1 MISFK
6 EYINPKLLGE
16 GGNAVSNVTKINQE
30 NVAPTMDF
38 IYKKILPK
46 LGLTKEDT
54 ALLGSTGKK
63 NKGGQ
68 SGDIDLAISGSKIIE
83 SGKVKDP
90 KHLSA
95 YIAKVAET
103 FSDSVNE
110 LKGIG
115 IVSLALLIV
124 NKDGKQ
130 DGERVQLDL
139 MLSPNLSWSSWI
151 YYSPA
156 EWESQYKG
164 AVRNSFLSAISHV
177 AGREGDDVNWSRK
190 LLHFSTGLH
199 DVTFSRK
206 GKKNNILKNGK
217 EVSRKFL
224 SQDPQGVID
233 VLLGPK
239 FKAKNILSFEDIW
252 KAINSKDFLWKDHLL
267 EIKKRVIDDID
278 KKGYPLP
285 PAVRK

>member
-1 MISFK
+1 MKSFK
-6 EYINPKLLGE
+6 QYINPKLLGE
-16 GGNAVSNVTKINQE
+16 GGNAVSNVVKINQE
-30 NVAPTMDF
+30 NVGATMDF

-46 LGLTKEDT
+46 LGLTKKDT

-63 NKGGQ
+63 NPGGQ

-90 KHLSA
+90 KQLSA
-95 YIAKVAET
+95 YITKVVSSV
-103 FSDSVNE
+103 SDSVNE
-110 LKGIG
+110 MKGIG
-115 IVSLALLIV
+115 IVSLALPII

-139 MLSPNLSWSSWI
+139 MLSDNLEWSKWI

-164 AVRNSFLSAISHV
+164 LYRNSALSAISHH
-177 AGREGDDVNWSRK
+177 AGRAGDDTEWSRK
-190 LLHFSTGLH
+190 LLHFSSGIH
-199 DVTFSRK
+199 DVSFSRK
-206 GKKNNILKNGK
+206 CKRGLLKNGK

-224 SQDPQGVID
+224 AKDPQGVID

-239 FKAKNILSFEDIW
+239 FKAKDILSWEDIW
-252 KAINSKDFLWKDHLL
+252 KAINSSNFLWKKYLPQ
-267 EIKKRVIDDID
+267 IKKLIVKSIES
-278 KKGYPLP
+278 KGYPLP
-285 PAVRK
+285 KGL